1 MIKIQPPRK
10 MPKRHLIASQLFLL
24 TTLTSFVSFGDLPTA
39 GFRISSAS
47 AQTISQANIQ
57 RLGQELLQKIEAKS
71 RKPLTDSQKKQ
82 ISTAA
87 QEAMNSLRIPQQKF
101 TQKVSQA
108 TGVSNNQVQKLMGQN
123 GQLNS
128 FEIKTLIPQ
137 LETVMKRKL
146 TTVELSQLR
155 RADMER
161 KQAMIPIRNR
171 FAQRISQITRLSNQQ
186 SREILASLGR

>member
-10 MPKRHLIASQLFLL
+10 MPKRHLVAAQLFLL

-39 GFRISSAS
+39 KFKISSAS

-57 RLGQELLQKIEAKS
+57 RLGQELLQKIEAKA
-71 RKPLTDSQKKQ
+71 RKPLTDLQKKQ
-82 ISTAA
+82 LSTAA
-87 QEAMNSLRIPQQKF
+87 QEAMNSLKVPQQRF

-137 LETVMKRKL
+137 LEAVMKRKL